1 MSAVIPLT
9 DLDLEVLARSDLPAF
24 VPDAEVCKA
33 TFDKYLAHQ
42 LLESH
47 GLPSPPTWLPGEEP
61 AAVPGGGQ
69 AAPGLGLALDPP
81 VRRRARGR
89 VLRRATSKSR

>member
-1 MSAVIPLT
+1 MIPLT

-24 VPDAEVCKA
+24 VPDAEVCRA

-47 GLPSPPTWLPGEEP
+47 GLPSPPTWLPGE
-61 AAVPGGGQ
+61 ARRGYPGRGQ

-89 VLRRATSKSR
+89 ILRRLCRKSR